1 MIYDIEGHVLHVN
14 QSPFTC
20 YSWEKNK
27 PLTGLSLNEI
37 YPVVSLQYSDF
48 IESRRGIS
56 SYVKDLKKGAI
67 SFRKYD
73 FENQKPIVVEDYFT
87 LDMKLKC
94 EFSYH
99 ITFNLLRNFY
109 SILDQK
115 NIEIKADVLIK
126 KYIQLDSELEYS
138 LLFFEEL
145 FSWKKKNGLM
155 PKNISERTILF
166 IETFYGFT
174 EKFIKKESIR
184 FQRHQKT
191 KLNDGSFLGIK
202 RDPPINSKLNF
213 QNNISYEVGY
223 HSELKRSIETVK
235 YYNCKELKK
244 RSLLN
249 EIDYGEAE
257 GLNIKQLSERFPD
270 IIKNWAEGKD
280 PKFPKGES
288 QQDVIIRVKLFL
300 NELKKNK
307 KQSIIISHLV
317 VLRMVLY
324 HFSNIHL
331 KNMYKIEIDHLES
344 FDFQFFKNYIIPNFK
359 LKFRIKLR
367 RQLSL
372 IYD

>member
-115 NIEIKADVLIK
+115 NIALACNF
-126 KYIQLDSELEYS
+126 YF
-138 LLFFEEL
+138 LFC
-145 FSWKKKNGLM
+145 
-155 PKNISERTILF
+155 I
-166 IETFYGFT
+166 
-174 EKFIKKESIR
+174 
-184 FQRHQKT
+184 
-191 KLNDGSFLGIK
+191 
-202 RDPPINSKLNF
+202 
-213 QNNISYEVGY
+213 
-223 HSELKRSIETVK
+223 
-235 YYNCKELKK
+235 
-244 RSLLN
+244 
-249 EIDYGEAE
+249 
-257 GLNIKQLSERFPD
+257 
-270 IIKNWAEGKD
+270 
-280 PKFPKGES
+280 
-288 QQDVIIRVKLFL
+288 
-300 NELKKNK
+300 
-307 KQSIIISHLV
+307 
-317 VLRMVLY
+317 
-324 HFSNIHL
+324 
-331 KNMYKIEIDHLES
+331 
-344 FDFQFFKNYIIPNFK
+344 
-359 LKFRIKLR
+359 
-367 RQLSL
+367 SL
-372 IYD
+372 IYFYSQSYRNPLLLNNQMHLVHKV